1 MTPGVPCRAP
11 GSSCSSRSSCAAAPW
26 TIAGSPN
33 STSVAP
39 PPSGSPSARERRS
52 SRSSGCST
60 TWRAAAP
67 RNTGP
72 PMAST
77 PRRPA
82 TPPSRNSGVA
92 RRSSDLLPVRAFTL
106 GLLTFAAR
114 LAAQDAPLEAFRD
127 NIAAI
132 HARDRAAYLSHYLHT
147 PALAPVGPDGL
158 HQGYEEFAQGAGAG
172 WPDTLV
178 ATHFRVVPLTP
189 DVAYGVYRYR
199 VVDSSGSARGVSER
213 VLVRTPDG
221 WKVAVTTAFPTP
233 DAAPPPIA
241 IVGATLVD
249 GTGAPALR
257 NAVVIMRE
265 GRIACA
271 GRRAACPVPAD
282 ADTVG
287 AAGKWIIPGL
297 IDTHVH
303 FSQTGWVDGR
313 PDALDLR
320 DRYPYAQVEA
330 DLHAQP
336 ERLYRSY
343 LCSGVTSVFDVGG
356 YPWTLELQE
365 RTARSTTAPRVVAA
379 GPLLSTID
387 FWLNLP
393 DQRQFI
399 YMADDATVRA
409 AVQAHKAWGAAAI
422 KVWYIMPPQPPD
434 TSRVSALVHAAGNEA
449 RKVGLPLIVHA
460 TGLWEA
466 KDAVRAGARVLVH
479 SVWSAPVDDEFLTLV
494 RRQGTIYVPTL
505 TVPDGYRQVAARRF
519 ERDRQPLACVD
530 PATRVKA
537 LATDTVAR
545 AQRLSA
551 AAVDERA
558 ARTARN
564 LAQGLANLKRVHDAG
579 IPVAF
584 GTDAGNPLTLHGAS
598 VFMELEAMQA
608 AGLAPRD
615 VLISATRTAAI
626 ASGLDSTGTVAAGSV
641 ADLVVLDADPLA
653 DVRNVRRIALVVRR
667 GEIYTRRE
675 LEYR

>member
-1 MTPGVPCRAP
+1 M
-11 GSSCSSRSSCAAAPW
+11 SRS
-26 TIAGSPN
+26 TVV
-33 STSVAP
+33 T
-39 PPSGSPSARERRS
+39 
-52 SRSSGCST
+52 
-60 TWRAAAP
+60 
-67 RNTGP
+67 
-72 PMAST
+72 
-77 PRRPA
+77 
-82 TPPSRNSGVA
+82 
-92 RRSSDLLPVRAFTL
+92 LLVT
-106 GLLTFAAR
+106 AAR
-114 LAAQDAPLEAFRD
+114 LAAQDTPLDAFRA

-132 HARDRAAYLSHYLHT
+132 HARDRAAYLSRYLHT
-147 PALAPVGPDGL
+147 PALARVGPDGL
-158 HQGYEEFAQGAGAG
+158 RQGYDDFARGTDAG

-178 ATHFRVVPLTP
+178 TTHLRIVPVSP

-213 VLVRTPDG
+213 VFVRTPAG

-233 DAAPPPIA
+233 SAAPPA
-241 IVGATLVD
+241 TALLGATLVD
-249 GTGAPALR
+249 PAGASPVR
-257 NAVVIMRE
+257 DAVVVLRD

-271 GRRAACPVPAD
+271 GSRAACPLPAD
-282 ADTVG
+282 ADTVN

-320 DRYPYAQVEA
+320 DRYPYEQVEA
-330 DLHAQP
+330 ELHARP
-336 ERLYRSY
+336 ERFYRSY
-343 LCSGVTSVFDVGG
+343 LCSGVTAVFDVGG

-365 RTARSTTAPRVVAA
+365 CTARSTTAPRVVAA

-399 YMADDATVRA
+399 FMADEATVRA
-409 AVQAHKAWGAAAI
+409 AVRAHKAWGAAAI

-434 TSRVSALVHAAGNEA
+434 TARMSALVHAAGDEA
-449 RKVGLPLIVHA
+449 HKVGLPLIVHA

-479 SVWSAPVDDEFLTLV
+479 SVWSGPVDEEFLTLV
-494 RRQGTIYVPTL
+494 KRQGTIYVPTL

-537 LATDTVAR
+537 LATDTVASP
-545 AQRLSA
+545 QRPSA
-551 AAVDERA
+551 AVVSERA

-564 LAQGLANLKRVHDAG
+564 LTQGLANLKRVHDAG
-579 IPVAF
+579 IPVAL

-598 VFMELEAMQA
+598 VFAELEAMQA
-608 AGLAPRD
+608 AGLKPVD
-615 VLISATRTAAI
+615 VLLAATRTAAR
-626 ASGLDSTGTVAAGSV
+626 AAGAALDSAGTLTAGAV

-653 DVRNVRRIALVVRR
+653 DIRNVRRIALVARS

>member
-1 MTPGVPCRAP
+1 MARLALATLLV
-11 GSSCSSRSSCAAAPW
+11 AAP
-26 TIAGSPN
+26 
-33 STSVAP
+33 
-39 PPSGSPSARERRS
+39 
-52 SRSSGCST
+52 
-60 TWRAAAP
+60 
-67 RNTGP
+67 
-72 PMAST
+72 
-77 PRRPA
+77 
-82 TPPSRNSGVA
+82 
-92 RRSSDLLPVRAFTL
+92 
-106 GLLTFAAR
+106 
-114 LAAQDAPLEAFRD
+114 LAAQDTPLDAFRG
-127 NIAAI
+127 NLAAI

-147 PALAPVGPDGL
+147 PALTRVGADGV
-158 HQGYEEFAQGAGAG
+158 HQGYDDFARGAGDG

-178 ATHFRVVPLTP
+178 ATHLRVVPLSP
-189 DVAYGVYRYR
+189 DVAYGAYRYR

-213 VLVRTPDG
+213 VFIRTPSG
-221 WKVAVTTAFPTP
+221 WKVAVTTAFPTRNV
-233 DAAPPPIA
+233 DPPPMA
-241 IVGATLVD
+241 LVGATLVD
-249 GTGAPALR
+249 GTGAATVGD
-257 NAVVIMRE
+257 AVVVMRD

-271 GRRAACPVPAD
+271 GSRAACPVPAD
-282 ADTVG
+282 ADSVN

-399 YMADDATVRA
+399 YMSDEAAVRA
-409 AVQAHKAWGAAAI
+409 AVRAHKAWGAAAI

-434 TSRVSALVHAAGNEA
+434 TARVSALVHAAGDEA

-505 TVPDGYRQVAARRF
+505 TVPDGYRQVSARRF

-579 IPVAF
+579 IPVAL

>member
-1 MTPGVPCRAP
+1 MARLALATLLV
-11 GSSCSSRSSCAAAPW
+11 AAP
-26 TIAGSPN
+26 
-33 STSVAP
+33 
-39 PPSGSPSARERRS
+39 
-52 SRSSGCST
+52 
-60 TWRAAAP
+60 
-67 RNTGP
+67 
-72 PMAST
+72 
-77 PRRPA
+77 
-82 TPPSRNSGVA
+82 
-92 RRSSDLLPVRAFTL
+92 
-106 GLLTFAAR
+106 
-114 LAAQDAPLEAFRD
+114 LAAQDTPLDAFRG
-127 NIAAI
+127 NLAAI

-147 PALAPVGPDGL
+147 PALTRVGADGV
-158 HQGYEEFAQGAGAG
+158 HQGYDDFARGAGDG

-178 ATHFRVVPLTP
+178 ATHLRVVPLSP
-189 DVAYGVYRYR
+189 DVAYGAYRYR

-213 VLVRTPDG
+213 VFIRTPSG
-221 WKVAVTTAFPTP
+221 WKVAVTTAFPTRNV
-233 DAAPPPIA
+233 DPPPMA
-241 IVGATLVD
+241 LVGATLVD
-249 GTGAPALR
+249 GTGAAPVGD
-257 NAVVIMRE
+257 AVVVMRD

-271 GRRAACPVPAD
+271 GSRAACPVPAD
-282 ADTVG
+282 ADSVN

-356 YPWTLELQE
+356 YPWTLELQQ

-379 GPLLSTID
+379 GPLFSTID

-409 AVQAHKAWGAAAI
+409 AVRAHKAWGAAAI

-434 TSRVSALVHAAGNEA
+434 TARVSALVHAAGDEA

-466 KDAVRAGARVLVH
+466 KDALRAGARVLVH

-505 TVPDGYRQVAARRF
+505 TVPDGYRQVSARRF

-579 IPVAF
+579 IPVAL